1 MTLVVRTETV
11 KQNDIKKKK
20 KKYDQYEV
28 ISFLFWTVNILAG
41 YAFKGI
47 F

>member
-11 KQNDIKKKK
+11 KQNDIKNKKRK

-28 ISFLFWTVNILAG
+28 MSFLSRTVNILAG
-41 YAFKGI
+41 FKDI

>member
-1 MTLVVRTETV
+1 MTLVARTGTV

-28 ISFLFWTVNILAG
+28 ISFLSRTVNIFAG
-41 YAFKGI
+41 YAFKDI

>member
-1 MTLVVRTETV
+1 MTL
-11 KQNDIKKKK
+11 KKKK